1 MNEFFR
7 QLLNFGMADILN
19 EEKVTKASDSCVVAG
34 DPASGSVN
42 DVSLINMG
50 VTLDKNKRQF
60 VVCGNSMSPRNI
72 DDGDNLIVSL
82 INPLLDQINE
92 GDFLVV
98 NVDPTYY
105 EKEKPL
111 FDYKLRC
118 AIMVIEDGWSEEQII
133 EKLKEKDS
141 QPEIWL
147 GMYQRN
153 LREKF
158 RKARRHYPDGKLM
171 LSCTYK
177 SGLLCYSFHKLDFI
191 KYRAEEL
198 IKPDNPQHVIIL
210 AA

>member
-7 QLLNFGMADILN
+7 QLVNFGMADILN
-19 EEKVTKASDSCVVAG
+19 GEQPKKAPEHCVVAG
-34 DPASGSVN
+34 DPASGTVSCLSTI
-42 DVSLINMG
+42 DVGANIG
-50 VTLDKNKRQF
+50 EGKRQF

-72 DDGDNLIVSL
+72 DDGDNLITSP
-82 INPLLDQINE
+82 INAEKDIIQE

-98 NVDPTYY
+98 RVDPTYY
-105 EKEKPL
+105 EGEIPL

-118 AIMVIEDGWSEEQII
+118 AIMVVEQSWSDNDII
-133 EKLKEKDS
+133 EKLKDMDS

-158 RKARRHYPDGKLM
+158 RKARHHYPTGKLM

-177 SGLLCYSFHKLDFI
+177 NGILRYSFHKLDFI
-191 KYRAEEL
+191 AYRADELVKPEKPEEP
-198 IKPDNPQHVIIL
+198 IKL